1 MQKKYGGAKGVS
13 NDITLWRL
21 RVACSISKVTCMHV
35 RASHTPTCPSTRTN
49 ARAYA
54 HTQICNTYCFST
66 ATMIRKSI
74 SLLRFTYIVCLVIIP
89 HSFSVETNIRLSS
102 QEIEFPSRDPKLYYH
117 LRNTEPLGPI
127 LK

>member
-1 MQKKYGGAKGVS
+1 MLNKQGYMHAR
-13 NDITLWRL
+13 T
-21 RVACSISKVTCMHV
+21 RVAHAHMPQHTHERARV
-35 RASHTPTCPSTRTN
+35 RTH
-49 ARAYA
+49 
-54 HTQICNTYCFST
+54 T

-74 SLLRFTYIVCLVIIP
+74 SLLRFTYNVCLVLIP

-102 QEIEFPSRDPKLYYH
+102 QEIEFPSRDPKLYYD